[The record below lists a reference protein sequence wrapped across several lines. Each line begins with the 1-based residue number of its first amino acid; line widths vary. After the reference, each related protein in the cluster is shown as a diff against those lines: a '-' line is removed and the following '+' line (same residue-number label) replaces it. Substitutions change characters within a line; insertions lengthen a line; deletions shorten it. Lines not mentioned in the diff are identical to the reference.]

1 MRHSAVGKALVAL
14 CAIASLLALALP
26 AQAQNYP
33 SRPITIVSPFAA
45 GGPSDAVTRVIAQSL
60 SEKLGQPVLVDNTA
74 GAGGTIGTAKVARAA
89 PDGYMLLLHHIGHA
103 TSVALYTKLPYSPI
117 DDFAPI
123 GMVAVVPNVISTK
136 KDLKLENV
144 AALVDYLR
152 KNASTVIVGDAGN
165 GSASQLCHLL
175 LAETF
180 GVKRFESVSYKGTGP
195 AINDLLSGQYDM
207 LCDLVSIISTY
218 IQSGRLNGY
227 AVTTLDRVPTLP
239 QIPTLAASGFPGFD
253 LSTWYGLYAPAG
265 TPEPIIAKLS
275 EALAH
280 ALQDPQVKARLE
292 PLGAEPYPVSQATP
306 AALRAYLKSEID
318 RWTTILQAAGVKPN

>member
-1 MRHSAVGKALVAL
+1 MHFSLRMAVIAL
-14 CAIASLLALALP
+14 CTIASLLAFP
-26 AQAQNYP
+26 VSAQTQSYP

-45 GGPSDAVTRVIAQSL
+45 GGPSDAVTRIIAQSI
-60 SEKLGQPVLVDNTA
+60 SEKLGQPVLVDNTS

-103 TSVALYTKLPYSPI
+103 TSIAFYNKLPYNPV

-123 GMVAVVPNVISTK
+123 GMVAIVPNVISTK
-136 KDLKLENV
+136 KDLKLENIT
-144 AALVDYLR
+144 ALVEYLR

-180 GVKRFESVSYKGTGP
+180 GLKRFESVSYKGTGP

-207 LCDLVSIISTY
+207 LCDPVSIVSTH
-218 IQSGRLNGY
+218 IQSGRINGY
-227 AVTTLDRVPTLP
+227 AVTTSKKAPTLP
-239 QIPTLAASGFPGFD
+239 QLPTLEESGYPGFD

-275 EALAH
+275 DALAQV
-280 ALQDPQVKARLE
+280 LQDPQVKARLE
-292 PLGAEPYPVSQATP
+292 PLGAEPYPGSQATP
-306 AALRAYLKSEID
+306 KALRSYLKSEID
-318 RWTTILQAAGVKPN
+318 RWTKILRAAGVQPN